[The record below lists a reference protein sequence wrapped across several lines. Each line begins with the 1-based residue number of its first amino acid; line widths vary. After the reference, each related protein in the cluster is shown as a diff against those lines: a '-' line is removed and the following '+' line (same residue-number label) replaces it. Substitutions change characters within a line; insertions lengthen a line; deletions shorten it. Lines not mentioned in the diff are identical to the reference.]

1 MKEEKRSRLEE
12 DRITNSCIT
21 RIGQLEKQ
29 KTKKNK
35 KKKTKQNKRAS
46 MNIIIDDFK
55 WLISTTGN
63 K

>member
-21 RIGQLEKQ
+21 RIGQSGKKQ
-29 KTKKNK
+29 KTKQ
-35 KKKTKQNKRAS
+35 KTKQNRRAS
-46 MNIIIDDFK
+46 MNIIFDDLK
-55 WLISTTGN
+55 WLTSTTGN

>member
-21 RIGQLEKQ
+21 RIGQSEKQ
-29 KTKKNK
+29 
-35 KKKTKQNKRAS
+35 KTKQNKRAS
-46 MNIIIDDFK
+46 MNIIFDDLK
-55 WLISTTGN
+55 WLTSTTGN